1 MKVLRVGLSVAAAAA
16 LLWGVCSA
24 QSSAARSSAGQSST
38 VRSPGIQSAGVGAYG
53 AVDEARLRQSDP
65 SEWLAEPRRAG
76 LLIEV
81 DTLSWRP

>member
-1 MKVLRVGLSVAAAAA
+1 MKVLRVGLSVAADAA

-24 QSSAARSSAGQSST
+24 RSSA
-38 VRSPGIQSAGVGAYG
+38 
-53 AVDEARLRQSDP
+53 ARLRQSAP

>member
-1 MKVLRVGLSVAAAAA
+1 MKVLRVGLSVAADAA
-16 LLWGVCSA
+16 LLWGAV
-24 QSSAARSSAGQSST
+24 ARGAPLRGAPRQSST
-38 VRSPGIQSAGVGAYG
+38 
-53 AVDEARLRQSDP
+53 ARLRQSAP

>member
-38 VRSPGIQSAGVGAYG
+38 
-53 AVDEARLRQSDP
+53 ARLRQSDP